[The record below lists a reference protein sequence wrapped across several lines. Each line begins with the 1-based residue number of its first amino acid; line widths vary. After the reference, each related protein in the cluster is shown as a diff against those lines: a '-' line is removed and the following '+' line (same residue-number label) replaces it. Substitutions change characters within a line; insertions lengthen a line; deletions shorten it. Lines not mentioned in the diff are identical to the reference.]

1 MKIYYH
7 FTSDK
12 LRDGRPIPA
21 IGEWLT
27 YDGEVKICVSGLHA
41 SADPF
46 DALQY
51 APGHMLHKV
60 VLKGVVERQDDKVVA
75 RSRKILATIDATEL
89 LRRFARQQA
98 LSVIHLWDAPPIVKE
113 YLETRDERLQAAAA
127 GAARDAAWAARA
139 AANAAAAGAAWA
151 AAWAARAAANAAAE
165 AAWAAAGAAANA
177 AAGAAANAA
186 AGAARAA
193 AEAAAE
199 AAENAAAEAAR
210 EQFKVLVKKAFLC
223 NS

>member
-139 AANAAAAGAAWA
+139 AANAAAEAAWAAANAAAGAAWAAANAAAKAARA
-151 AAWAARAAANAAAE
+151 AAWAARAAARA
-165 AAWAAAGAAANA
+165 AAWAA
-177 AAGAAANAA
+177 
-186 AGAARAA
+186 R
-193 AEAAAE
+193 AAAE

>member
-27 YDGEVKICVSGLHA
+27 HDGEIKMCVSGLHA

-51 APGHMLHKV
+51 APGSMLHKV
-60 VLKGVVERQDDKVVA
+60 ALKGVVERQDDKVVA

-98 LSVIHLWDAPPIVKE
+98 LSVLHLWDAPPIIKE
-113 YLETRDERLQAAAA
+113 YLETGDERLQGAAWAAAWDAARDAAGDAAQYAA
-127 GAARDAAWAARA
+127 GAARDAAWAARS
-139 AANAAAAGAAWA
+139 AAGEARDV
-151 AAWAARAAANAAAE
+151 AWAARDAAGDARD
-165 AAWAAAGAAANA
+165 AAWA
-177 AAGAAANAA
+177 
-186 AGAARAA
+186 
-193 AEAAAE
+193 
-199 AAENAAAEAAR
+199 AAR
-210 EQFKVLVKKAFLC
+210 EQFKALVEKAFLC

>member
-27 YDGEVKICVSGLHA
+27 HDGEIKMCVSGLHA

-51 APGHMLHKV
+51 APGSMLHKV
-60 VLKGVVERQDDKVVA
+60 ALKGVVERQDDKVVA

-98 LSVIHLWDAPPIVKE
+98 LSVLHLWDAPPIIKE
-113 YLETRDERLQAAAA
+113 YLETGDERLQGAAWAAAWDAARDAAGDAAQYAA
-127 GAARDAAWAARA
+127 GAARDAAWAARS
-139 AANAAAAGAAWA
+139 AAGDAAGDV
-151 AAWAARAAANAAAE
+151 AWAARDAAGDARDAAGD
-165 AAWAAAGAAANA
+165 AAGAAAWD
-177 AAGAAANAA
+177 AAGAAAWA
-186 AGAARAA
+186 
-193 AEAAAE
+193 
-199 AAENAAAEAAR
+199 AAR
-210 EQFKVLVKKAFLC
+210 EQFKALVEKAFLC

>member
-27 YDGEVKICVSGLHA
+27 HDGEIKMCVSGLHA

-51 APGHMLHKV
+51 APGSMLHKV
-60 VLKGVVERQDDKVVA
+60 ALKGVVERQDDKVVA

-98 LSVIHLWDAPPIVKE
+98 LSVLHLWDAPPIIKE
-113 YLETRDERLQAAAA
+113 YLETGDERLQGAAWAAAWDAARDAA
-127 GAARDAAWAARA
+127 GDAAQYAAGAARDAAGAARSAAGDAAGDTAWAARSAARDAAWAARA
-139 AANAAAAGAAWA
+139 AAWA
-151 AAWAARAAANAAAE
+151 
-165 AAWAAAGAAANA
+165 
-177 AAGAAANAA
+177 
-186 AGAARAA
+186 
-193 AEAAAE
+193 
-199 AAENAAAEAAR
+199 AAR
-210 EQFKVLVKKAFLC
+210 EQFKALVEKAFLC